1 MPEFVMEGR
10 DHAARELDSFTL
22 GYIEALFFTETSPAF
37 DSEDWHS
44 SECREA
50 QEEGTVDGS
59 IPGDCGFCDLAPDT
73 LERIKTDCAKFQE
86 VNRETL
92 ESAYA
97 TGYDESQAGRDFWYT
112 RNGHGVGFWDR
123 DLGDIGDT
131 LDAACGWR
139 TEFPEVDVYFG
150 DDSRV
155 HVS

>member
-1 MPEFVMEGR
+1 MPEFVLEGR

-22 GYIEALFFTETSPAF
+22 GYIEAMFFTEC
-37 DSEDWHS
+37 EH
-44 SECREA
+44 
-50 QEEGTVDGS
+50 GTDAES
-59 IPGDCGFCDLAPDT
+59 HDPETQSALHGDCGFFDLAPDT
-73 LERIKTDCAKFQE
+73 LERIKADCERFQE

-123 DLGDIGDT
+123 GLGDIGDT

-139 TEFPEVDVYFG
+139 TDFPTVWAYLG